1 MTGVL
6 ADENKTFLVYIKYF
20 SRNIFRTVLRWRRRG
35 SGGVFSVCRFVAE
48 KRVDAEAAGL
58 LQQLRL
64 EVMLERLLAHPGS
77 RFEALGWRSAV
88 TSSAD
93 CENRL

>member
-6 ADENKTFLVYIKYF
+6 ADKNIFGQHKIF
-20 SRNIFRTVLRWRRRG
+20 SRNIFRTILRWRRRG

-48 KRVDAEAAGL
+48 KRVDTEAAGL

-64 EVMLERLLAHPGS
+64 EVMLERLLAHRGS

>member
-6 ADENKTFLVYIKYF
+6 ANKNIFVIYKIF

-35 SGGVFSVCRFVAE
+35 SGGVFPVCRFVAE

-77 RFEALGWRSAV
+77 RFEARSWRSAV
-88 TSSAD
+88 TSSD